1 MLELGRRCCEPLVA
15 FREPLIAFRECL
27 SQVAKLLLPIR
38 ELAVAL
44 LHLTVLLVEL
54 PPRFRRGLL
63 ALPKLL
69 AKLLEA
75 ALVGRQQLALIIDC
89 LLALVQRDL
98 ERCPTGSGV
107 ISVLRQPTA
116 QRLGVAS

>member
-1 MLELGRRCCEPLVA
+1 MLA
-15 FREPLIAFRECL
+15 
-27 SQVAKLLLPIR
+27 QVAKLLLPIR

-44 LHLTVLLVEL
+44 LHLTLLLVEL

-69 AKLLEA
+69 AKLLEV
-75 ALVGRQQLALIIDC
+75 ALVGRQQLALLVDR

-98 ERCPTGSGV
+98 ERCPTGSRV
-107 ISVLRQPTA
+107 VPILRRADCAAPRRRA
-116 QRLGVAS
+116 LSVASSSSWRAASVALLLVALA